1 MSGGPLAGKTIVV
14 TRARH
19 QASRLSRELE
29 ALGARVIELPT
40 IEIGPPD
47 SYAPLDAALSN
58 LQQYQWLI
66 ITSANTVRVLAER
79 MALLGLSTEAFA
91 GLQCA
96 AIGPAT
102 AEALREAG
110 LRVDFIPNEY
120 VAESII
126 VVLRDSVSGK
136 RILLARAAVARDT
149 IPDELRRLGAAVDV
163 VDAYRTL
170 VPPDSVTRVR
180 EVFSSPGRL
189 PDAVTFTSS
198 STVTNFFWL
207 LREAG
212 LEWMPAGVRALS
224 IGPITSATLREYGC
238 EPAVEA
244 DPHHVPGLVQAAVLA
259 LR

>member
-110 LRVDFIPNEY
+110 LRVDFIPN
-120 VAESII
+120 
-126 VVLRDSVSGK
+126 
-136 RILLARAAVARDT
+136 
-149 IPDELRRLGAAVDV
+149 
-163 VDAYRTL
+163 
-170 VPPDSVTRVR
+170 
-180 EVFSSPGRL
+180 
-189 PDAVTFTSS
+189 
-198 STVTNFFWL
+198 
-207 LREAG
+207 
-212 LEWMPAGVRALS
+212 
-224 IGPITSATLREYGC
+224 
-238 EPAVEA
+238 
-244 DPHHVPGLVQAAVLA
+244 
-259 LR
+259 